1 SAHSGSVP
9 WTVPWTVSPGPAN
22 TVPIA
27 PQVRCPASA
36 RPREAMNR
44 IQQLR
49 SLRRRIR
56 FVAWRQR
63 AGDAVADVLV
73 EHPERER
80 LERRVHGG
88 DLRQDL
94 DAVAVVL
101 DHPLDTAH
109 LALDAV
115 QALDQRVLVLR
126 VAVDGTLGDVA
137 HGLVL
142 SLPLSKRRRRRL
154 FVATKRLDAAA
165 IIGLRSPATASGIA
179 ATLRANAQNRFPLIV
194 RSVLRASRIASA
206 AARRSPDTSV
216 RSDAS

>member
-1 SAHSGSVP
+1 
-9 WTVPWTVSPGPAN
+9 
-22 TVPIA
+22 
-27 PQVRCPASA
+27 
-36 RPREAMNR
+36 M
-44 IQQLR
+44 
-49 SLRRRIR
+49 
-56 FVAWRQR
+56 
-63 AGDAVADVLV
+63 LV

-142 SLPLSKRRRRRL
+142 SLTLSKRRRRRL

-216 RSDAS
+216 RSDASIATRRSSPRRSTLGKSAIALHQQDAESSVLSSLPRRGVEQSGSSPGS

>member
-1 SAHSGSVP
+1 
-9 WTVPWTVSPGPAN
+9 
-22 TVPIA
+22 
-27 PQVRCPASA
+27 
-36 RPREAMNR
+36 M
-44 IQQLR
+44 
-49 SLRRRIR
+49 
-56 FVAWRQR
+56 
-63 AGDAVADVLV
+63 LV

-137 HGLVL
+137 HGFVL
-142 SLPLSKRRRRRL
+142 SLTRSKRRRRRL
-154 FVATKRLDAAA
+154 FVTTKRLDAAIAAGA

-216 RSDAS
+216 RSDASIATRRSSPRRSTLGKSAIALHQQDAESSVLSSLPRRGVEQSGSSPGS